1 MFADWIR
8 DCRREWSRGRAGWLG
23 MIGLGSPAAELDL
36 RETIPESLRPHYLEL
51 ARHGAVVWG
60 HTAQA
65 NRQLYS
71 PGYEDLPC
79 NTIYSPS
86 PYFDSRPDRL
96 AEVADAVY
104 ALKDTGPADP
114 ELADVAATITDEFN
128 GVEKQRL
135 PERLTDGRE
144 VYLAWTIV
152 HRPRLPEGVL
162 SDRLLPLVIA
172 PGKTR
177 ANMILPLRYWARPL
191 VDHWGRL
198 DDLLR
203 RRTENRRGAADGAEP
218 VAEAPPVALAEE
230 ALAEREAR
238 LIDVTPRAARM
249 IRKLARQCG
258 MAEPYYLAVAVTQ
271 TEKGP
276 RHRTDLAPTWDRQRE
291 VCIEC
296 GEVRVLIPKDQV
308 SLLAG
313 AVVDFRESIYG
324 TGFLVR
330 NPNV

>member
-8 DCRREWSRGRAGWLG
+8 DCRRAWDRGRAGWLG
-23 MIGLGSPAAELDL
+23 MIGLGNSAAELDL

-51 ARHGAVVWG
+51 AQHGAIVWG

-65 NRQLYS
+65 NVKLYS

-79 NTIYSPS
+79 NTVYSPS

-96 AEVADAVY
+96 TAVADAVY
-104 ALKDTGPADP
+104 ALKGTRPADP
-114 ELADVAATITDEFN
+114 ELADVAATISDEFN
-128 GVEKQRL
+128 AVEKQR
-135 PERLTDGRE
+135 
-144 VYLAWTIV
+144 
-152 HRPRLPEGVL
+152 
-162 SDRLLPLVIA
+162 
-172 PGKTR
+172 TR

-191 VDHWGRL
+191 VDRWGRL
-198 DDLLR
+198 DELLR
-203 RRTENRRGAADGAEP
+203 RRTEKRRGAADGPEA
-218 VAEAPPVALAEE
+218 VAEALPVALAGE
-230 ALAEREAR
+230 APAEREAR
-238 LIDVTPRAARM
+238 PIDVTPRAARM

-291 VCIEC
+291 MCIEC
-296 GEVRVLIPKDQV
+296 GDVRVLIPKDQV

-330 NPNV
+330 NPSV